1 MMPGK
6 GERDPLDDWLDR
18 EISPLPPPS
27 GTFELITKRARR
39 RKLRKLA
46 VTVTSAA
53 AVAVA
58 TVFAVPAVNSLHLGQ
73 STISGT
79 TAANGGTAPTPASRS
94 ATEGTNLTQGT
105 TAQPNQRPSAPERSS
120 PTPQNGTGLPAG
132 AAVPPN
138 FQPTSVTFIGP
149 DTGWVIGP
157 GGTSGSCANANPT
170 ICMSVVRTQD
180 GGQSWR
186 GIPAPDTN
194 DVTGIRF
201 LNQQYGWA
209 YGPQLW
215 STQDGGQHW
224 NLVNTGTQQVID
236 LETAGSQAY
245 ALFATCAQGPS
256 SLTVSGNCSSYTLET
271 SLEGS
276 GNWSDVGQ
284 ATSNLPDSPGA
295 TPTIVLSKATGWLL
309 ATDG

>member
-94 ATEGTNLTQGT
+94 AAEGTNLTQGT
-105 TAQPNQRPSAPERSS
+105 TAQPNQRPSVQEQSS
-120 PTPQNGTGLPAG
+120 PTPRT
-132 AAVPPN
+132 
-138 FQPTSVTFIGP
+138 
-149 DTGWVIGP
+149 GP
-157 GGTSGSCANANPT
+157 GCPPASPGRAGGSRSPG
-170 ICMSVVRTQD
+170 R
-180 GGQSWR
+180 
-186 GIPAPDTN
+186 
-194 DVTGIRF
+194 
-201 LNQQYGWA
+201 
-209 YGPQLW
+209 
-215 STQDGGQHW
+215 
-224 NLVNTGTQQVID
+224 
-236 LETAGSQAY
+236 
-245 ALFATCAQGPS
+245 
-256 SLTVSGNCSSYTLET
+256 
-271 SLEGS
+271 
-276 GNWSDVGQ
+276 
-284 ATSNLPDSPGA
+284 ATSAP
-295 TPTIVLSKATGWLL
+295 
-309 ATDG
+309 